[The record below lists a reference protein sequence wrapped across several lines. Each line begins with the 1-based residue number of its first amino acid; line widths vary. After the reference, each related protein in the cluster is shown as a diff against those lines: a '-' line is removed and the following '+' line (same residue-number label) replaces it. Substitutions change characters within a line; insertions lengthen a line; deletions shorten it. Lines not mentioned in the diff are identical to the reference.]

1 MIQTTATEARKP
13 RTALR
18 SSALIPLVGILAC
31 SLVSVSQAVE
41 RRGVTE
47 LRPLMLEALATG
59 KAHGLLVGPGA
70 EAMARRFDA
79 DTPIELD
86 VRRIKR
92 LPKAGCGRLQV
103 VTRQRG
109 VLEDGKR
116 RDQELVYEISYC
128 ADGRFPEDR

>member
-1 MIQTTATEARKP
+1 MIWTTETNARKP
-13 RTALR
+13 RKAFR
-18 SSALIPLVGILAC
+18 SSALLPLAGILAC
-31 SLVSVSQAVE
+31 SLAPVSQAVD
-41 RRGVTE
+41 RQGVTE
-47 LRPLMLEALATG
+47 LRPLLLEALATG

-70 EAMARRFDA
+70 EAMARKFDA

-86 VRRIKR
+86 VRRLRR
-92 LPKAGCGRLQV
+92 LQQEDCGRLQV

-116 RDQELVYEISYC
+116 RDQELVYDISYC

>member
-1 MIQTTATEARKP
+1 MSRTTTANVRISGQ
-13 RTALR
+13 RQRCWALLPLAGMIAC
-18 SSALIPLVGILAC
+18 ALTPA
-31 SLVSVSQAVE
+31 SQAIE
-41 RRGVTE
+41 RQGVTE
-47 LRPLMLEALATG
+47 LRPLLTQALATG
-59 KAHGLLVGPGA
+59 KAHGLLIGPGA
-70 EAMARRFDA
+70 EALARRFDA

-92 LPKAGCGRLQV
+92 LPQAGCGRLRV

-116 RDQELVYEISYC
+116 RNQELFYDISYC

>member
-1 MIQTTATEARKP
+1 MIWTTATNARKP
-13 RTALR
+13 RKAFRSPAL
-18 SSALIPLVGILAC
+18 LPLAGILVC
-31 SLVSVSQAVE
+31 SLAPVSQAVQ
-41 RRGVTE
+41 RQGVTE
-47 LRPLMLEALATG
+47 LRPLLLEALATG

-70 EAMARRFDA
+70 EAMARKFDA

-116 RDQELVYEISYC
+116 RDQELVYDISYC